1 MARRNRDSGGKI
13 PPHILALIK
22 VTPEMTQAALD
33 KVKTKPIPP
42 EQSGAKRKSKKQLYC
57 PYCAQYRKFKAKQM
71 NGYLT
76 YKRCTGCGISDED
89 FYVKTYN
96 GLW

>member
-1 MARRNRDSGGKI
+1 MSKRRSSINV
-13 PPHILALIK
+13 PPHILELIR
-22 VTPEMTQAALD
+22 VTPEMTQEALA
-33 KVKTKPIPP
+33 KVKTKPTPP

-57 PYCAQYRKFKAKQM
+57 PYCAQYRKFKARQK

-76 YKRCTGCGISDED
+76 YRRCTSCGISNED

-96 GLW
+96 KLW